1 MNEINA
7 SPQHSVQY
15 ESVVQYSFSF
25 YSGILHSGIGFQ
37 KLKFYEVYIKIIKPS
52 VICLL
57 NSMYV
62 FII

>member
-37 KLKFYEVYIKIIKPS
+37 ILNFDIFGELYISIGILGRRMPN
-52 VICLL
+52 LTL
-57 NSMYV
+57 P
-62 FII
+62 